1 MKNYYLLLM
10 LASASV
16 SSQPLTVAQAH
27 WQEGMAVGVTELS
40 GTLYIRDTAWQW
52 QPVPLE
58 MSRQEG
64 MVSESRPGRR
74 YYILKGYTTTLTSAR
89 PGLQPSVSLLHA
101 GHGVVCLEA
110 RGELAKGQVRYGEIT
125 FTASHVLAWQDSTT
139 AEKGWSVV
147 SGNVTPDAAQEI
159 KRLLWQVRDYR
170 WNPSYSGLKAR
181 PDAFTVMPGSFL
193 PDNGIKKP
201 YCRGP
206 GDIPGGY
213 PGSFSWCGGARDA
226 LAGQPDAGSELFLSR
241 DRNENICTCTGH
253 GLSAGSCGTG
263 SHAGRADKPGVKLAG
278 AG

>member
-16 SSQPLTVAQAH
+16 SSQPLTVVQAH

-64 MVSESRPGRR
+64 MVSESRLGRR

-101 GHGVVCLEA
+101 GHGVVRLEA
-110 RGELAKGQVRYGEIT
+110 RGKLAKGQVRYGEIT

-147 SGNVTPDAAQEI
+147 SGNVTPDAAQDI

-170 WNPSYSGLKAR
+170 WNPSYSGLKTR

-193 PDNGIKKP
+193 PDNGTKNQI
-201 YCRGP
+201 
-206 GDIPGGY
+206 
-213 PGSFSWCGGARDA
+213 
-226 LAGQPDAGSELFLSR
+226 
-241 DRNENICTCTGH
+241 
-253 GLSAGSCGTG
+253 
-263 SHAGRADKPGVKLAG
+263 AG
-278 AG
+278 AWLTSLEGIRVRFPGAEEPVSRW

>member
-58 MSRQEG
+58 MSRQDTVLAGLQPGQEG

-101 GHGVVCLEA
+101 GHGVVRLEA

-125 FTASHVLAWQDSTT
+125 FTASHVLAWQDSAT

-147 SGNVTPDAAQEI
+147 SGNVTPDAALEI
-159 KRLLWQVRDYR
+159 KHLLWQIRDYR

-193 PDNGIKKP
+193 PANGTKNRIA
-201 YCRGP
+201 
-206 GDIPGGY
+206 
-213 PGSFSWCGGARDA
+213 GARVTSLEDIRVR
-226 LAGQPDAGSELFLSR
+226 F
-241 DRNENICTCTGH
+241 
-253 GLSAGSCGTG
+253 
-263 SHAGRADKPGVKLAG
+263 PGAEEPVTRWQGNLTPVVNYF
-278 AG
+278 